1 LVFVNLREMTWW
13 VWEREMMHAA
23 VETTVASDVG
33 CKKGVLWGLKR
44 GCSPA
49 MAEEKPDGEAAEE
62 SRGVAAGEEVCTVG
76 EECWTAS
83 VVEEKDVFG
92 GFSIE
97 GETVG
102 KVF

>member
-1 LVFVNLREMTWW
+1 
-13 VWEREMMHAA
+13 
-23 VETTVASDVG
+23 
-33 CKKGVLWGLKR
+33 
-44 GCSPA
+44 
-49 MAEEKPDGEAAEE
+49 MAEEKLDGEAAEE
-62 SRGVAAGEEVCTVG
+62 SRGVATGEEVCTVG

-92 GFSIE
+92 GCSIE

>member
-1 LVFVNLREMTWW
+1 ML
-13 VWEREMMHAA
+13 AA
-23 VETTVASDVG
+23 TETATASDIG

-49 MAEEKPDGEAAEE
+49 MAEEKLGGEATKE
-62 SRGVAAGEEVCTVG
+62 SRGAIAGEEVCIAG
-76 EECWTAS
+76 EECWTTGAA
-83 VVEEKDVFG
+83 EEEDVFG
-92 GFSIE
+92 GCSID